1 MGNPIK
7 PKYPLFLKDIDK
19 DCDNIGGY
27 PVVTIEDDFNIEAK
41 PNTFYNIK
49 NNTDTEIN
57 INFKSEEFYVT
68 GKNKHIMFTWD
79 NFNTE
84 DTISIA
90 SFIGGIVVEDNSID
104 GYKYRIDIDA
114 SALGVGIIPVYLNDN
129 ITEGVNIRAYGNIL
143 GEEQIL
149 ELNNIHIIN
158 KDIDYLYYISFTE
171 GDTTVVAPHIILEEV
186 ENDST
191 FKHKYK
197 HYGLLNITLLSE
209 YLYTN
214 EPINIATSIFINN
227 EDDYTEFP
235 IVNKVLNKDIK
246 PSNIVNEFV
255 FNINSPT
262 NIIFNEE
269 IKWNNNNIPDLTKA
283 GIYTMS
289 IVNGVG
295 CYTFVN
301 S

>member
-1 MGNPIK
+1 
-7 PKYPLFLKDIDK
+7 
-19 DCDNIGGY
+19 
-27 PVVTIEDDFNIEAK
+27 
-41 PNTFYNIK
+41 
-49 NNTDTEIN
+49 
-57 INFKSEEFYVT
+57 
-68 GKNKHIMFTWD
+68 MFTWD
-79 NFNTE
+79 NFNP
-84 DTISIA
+84 DDIISVT
-90 SFIGGIVVEDNSID
+90 SYIGGIVVEDNSIE

-114 SALGVGIIPVYLNDN
+114 SALDVGVIPVYLSNN
-129 ITEGVNIRAYGNIL
+129 ITEGVNVRAYVNML
-143 GEEQIL
+143 GEEQTL

-158 KDIDYLYYISFTE
+158 KDIDYLYYVSITE
-171 GDTTVVAPHIILEEV
+171 GDTVIVVPNIILEEV

-191 FKHKYK
+191 FKYKYK
-197 HYGLLNITLLSE
+197 YHCLLSIMLSSE

-214 EPINIATSIFINN
+214 EPINTAASIFINN
-227 EDDYTEFP
+227 GDDYTEFP

-246 PSNIVNEFV
+246 PSNIANEFV

-269 IKWNNNNIPDLTKA
+269 IKWNNNNIPDLTKT

>member
-1 MGNPIK
+1 MASVS
-7 PKYPLFLKDIDK
+7 IDLTQK
-19 DCDNIGGY
+19 SAKKKTQNIASKGY
-27 PVVTIEDDFNIEAK
+27 PVVAIEDNFNIEAR
-41 PNTFYNIK
+41 PNTFYDIK
-49 NNTDTEIN
+49 NGNSEIN
-57 INFKSEEFYVT
+57 INFKSEEFYAT
-68 GKNKHIMFTWD
+68 GKTKHIMFTWD
-79 NFNTE
+79 NFNP
-84 DTISIA
+84 DDIISMA
-90 SFIGGIVVEDNSID
+90 SYIGGIVVKDNSIE

-114 SALGVGIIPVYLNDN
+114 SAFGVGIIPVYLTYN
-129 ITEGVNIRAYGNIL
+129 ITEGVNVRAYANIL

-158 KDIDYLYYISFTE
+158 KDIDYLYYISVTE
-171 GDTTVVAPHIILEEV
+171 GNNTIVAPYIILEEV

-197 HYGLLNITLLSE
+197 HYGLLNIMFSSE

-246 PSNIVNEFV
+246 PNNIANEFV

-262 NIIFNEE
+262 NIVFNEE
-269 IKWNNNNIPDLTKA
+269 IKWNNDSAPDLTKI
-283 GIYTMS
+283 GIYTIS
-289 IVNGVG
+289 ILDRIG